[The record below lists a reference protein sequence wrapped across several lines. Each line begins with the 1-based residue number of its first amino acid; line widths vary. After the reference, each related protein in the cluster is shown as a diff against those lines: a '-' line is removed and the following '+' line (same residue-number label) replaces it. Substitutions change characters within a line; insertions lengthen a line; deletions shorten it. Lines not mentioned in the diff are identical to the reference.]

1 MLVLS
6 RHPLFLLLMRYRYV
20 FASLLGLTAPG
31 LACAQTSPVITVADM
46 PVPTD
51 TLRQS
56 TAAVA
61 LPASAPPLSRNGTN
75 QTWNY
80 AGLVATAQNVARFSG
95 IPNQP
100 LYTLTFGSAVSGPNR
115 ATVAASQTL
124 PLLPGVALPFSE
136 PYQFFRASATE
147 LRSVGYGAT
156 VGGTA
161 IPVLY
166 ASTNEQDVVY
176 RLPLSYASQPDSSRS
191 FFSINV
197 PGTGFLSQRRKRVNK
212 VDAWGTLTTPFGT
225 FATIRVVTRLQDHD
239 SVSVG
244 GTSQGLDLPLTR
256 EYKWL
261 AEGQH
266 VPVLTITTNQ
276 LANQEVV
283 TRVEYRDVY
292 RRITGPLSIAGPL
305 PEAALA
311 VFPNP
316 LAPDEALHLRLPGP
330 GAVTLTATDLTGRRI
345 FRRQLP
351 APAASLQLAPEAFG
365 SFRGVLL
372 LKVETA
378 AGTALRR
385 VVRL

>member
-1 MLVLS
+1 
-6 RHPLFLLLMRYRYV
+6 MRYRYV
-20 FASLLGLTAPG
+20 LAALLGLTAPG
-31 LACAQTSPVITVADM
+31 LVRAQTSPVITVADM

-61 LPASAPPLSRNGTN
+61 LPASAPPLSRIGPN

-80 AGLVATAQNVARFSG
+80 AGLMATAQNVARFSG

-100 LYTLTFGSAVSGPNR
+100 LYTLTFGSAVSGPNK

-124 PLLPGVALPFSE
+124 PLPPGITLPFSE

-147 LRSVGYGAT
+147 FRSVGYGAT

-166 ASTNEQDVVY
+166 ASTNEQDVMY

-197 PGTGFLSQRRKRVNK
+197 PGTGYLSQRRKRVNK

-261 AEGQH
+261 AVGQH
-266 VPVLTITTNQ
+266 VPLLTITTNQ

-292 RRITGPLSIAGPL
+292 RRIAGPLGTAGPL

-345 FRRQLP
+345 FQRRFT
-351 APAASLQLAPEAFG
+351 ANTSGVNVAPETFG
-365 SFRGVLL
+365 NFQGVLL
-372 LKVETA
+372 LKIETA
-378 AGTALRR
+378 AGVAVRR
-385 VVRL
+385 LMRQ